1 MNKQHKTNETLTSE
15 KSMLSYFMDCVNV
28 TGRLLGHQLTSSA
41 VIIITLDIP
50 NWKMAIIL
58 NISMMLI
65 VDTVNY
71 QEREALQESTRK
83 VKIFFDDKN
92 APCFP
97 NWENIDNFFKKYL
110 LRVKFKQIPE
120 MNFEKIITIIID
132 RALKRL

>member
-1 MNKQHKTNETLTSE
+1 
-15 KSMLSYFMDCVNV
+15 MLSYFMDCVNV

-41 VIIITLDIP
+41 VIVITLNIP

-65 VDTVNY
+65 VDNTVN

-83 VKIFFDDKN
+83 VKIFFDEKN

-97 NWENIDNFFKKYL
+97 HWENIDNFFKKYL
-110 LRVKFKQIPE
+110 LREKFKQIPE
-120 MNFEKIITIIID
+120 MNIEKIITIIID